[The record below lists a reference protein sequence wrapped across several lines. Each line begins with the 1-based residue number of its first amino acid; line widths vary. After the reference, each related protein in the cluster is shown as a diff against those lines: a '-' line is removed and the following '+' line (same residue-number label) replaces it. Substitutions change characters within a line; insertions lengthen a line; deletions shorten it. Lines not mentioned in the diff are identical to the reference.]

1 MIQKIA
7 LLALAGACGTLSRY
21 GLVGLVHR
29 LSGTAFPLGTLTVNL
44 FGCLLAGLLWSL
56 FENRWPVSGET
67 RILVLVGFMGAFTT
81 FSAYVL
87 ETGELFRA
95 SQWLEA
101 AANILLHNI
110 LGFSVLLLGAALGRL
125 IG

>member
-29 LSGTAFPLGTLTVNL
+29 LSGTAFPLGTLAVNL
-44 FGCLLAGLLWSL
+44 FGCFLAGLLWSL

-67 RILVLVGFMGAFTT
+67 RVLVLVGFMGAFTT
-81 FSAYVL
+81 FSAYAL

-101 AANILLHNI
+101 VANILLHNI

>member
-1 MIQKIA
+1 MLHKLL

-21 GLVGLVHR
+21 GLVSFVHR
-29 LSGTAFPLGTLTVNL
+29 ISPGSFPLGTLTVNL
-44 FGCLLAGLLWSL
+44 AGCFVTGWLWSL

-87 ETGELFRA
+87 ETGEFLRA

-101 AANILLHNI
+101 AGNILLQNT
-110 LGFSVLLLGAALGRL
+110 LGFTALIFGAALGRL
-125 IG
+125 I